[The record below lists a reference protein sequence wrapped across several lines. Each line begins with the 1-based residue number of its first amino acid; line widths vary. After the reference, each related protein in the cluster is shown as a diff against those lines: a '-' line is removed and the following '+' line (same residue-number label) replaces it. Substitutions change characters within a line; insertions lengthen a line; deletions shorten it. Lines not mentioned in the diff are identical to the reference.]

1 MLPKKISPSLPHFP
15 PDPCGSNFPGPIWR
29 NHPRRLATIK
39 ERVAEVKAIPARRKI
54 STPRGWGPDLWARPK
69 CFLLRTLTQFEGG
82 EGVPVARLILEIEI
96 PHAQSLKDRRQV
108 VRSMKDKLRQGFNL
122 SVAELDEGLVWNRA
136 TLGIATISSSMAYLT
151 GQNHE
156 IDRAAQ
162 RIATTYGAEIVDSYV
177 EILPDAGE
185 PDANC

>member
-1 MLPKKISPSLPHFP
+1 M
-15 PDPCGSNFPGPIWR
+15 
-29 NHPRRLATIK
+29 
-39 ERVAEVKAIPARRKI
+39 
-54 STPRGWGPDLWARPK
+54 
-69 CFLLRTLTQFEGG
+69 
-82 EGVPVARLILEIEI
+82 PVAKLTIELEI

-136 TLGIATISSSMAYLT
+136 TLGIATISSSTAYLT

-162 RIATTYGAEIVDSYV
+162 RIATTCGAEITDSYL
-177 EILPDAGE
+177 EILSELPDSA
-185 PDANC
+185 